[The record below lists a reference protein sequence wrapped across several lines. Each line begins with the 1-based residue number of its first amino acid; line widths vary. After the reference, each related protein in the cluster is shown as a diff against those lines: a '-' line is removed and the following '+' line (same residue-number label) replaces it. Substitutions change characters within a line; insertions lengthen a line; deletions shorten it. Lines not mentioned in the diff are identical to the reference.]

1 MYPLQRGPSLQFG
14 SGFALRGQARTREV
28 TPEGIDALQYVP
40 SGSQGITIFYI
51 AQHNCNNYDPFSPEQ
66 QGADPLRKNLEYT
79 SAGDCMTE
87 ITSIMNVVPE
97 IHLTMSPKD
106 IEGLFLNVML
116 MIMNPP
122 TVARAA

>member
-1 MYPLQRGPSLQFG
+1 MTLS
-14 SGFALRGQARTREV
+14 ALNNK
-28 TPEGIDALQYVP
+28 
-40 SGSQGITIFYI
+40 
-51 AQHNCNNYDPFSPEQ
+51 AQIHYE
-66 QGADPLRKNLEYT
+66 NLEYT

>member
-1 MYPLQRGPSLQFG
+1 
-14 SGFALRGQARTREV
+14 
-28 TPEGIDALQYVP
+28 
-40 SGSQGITIFYI
+40 
-51 AQHNCNNYDPFSPEQ
+51 
-66 QGADPLRKNLEYT
+66 
-79 SAGDCMTE
+79 MTE